1 MSIRTD
7 LAMEAREVVRKQ
19 QASEIEGVRVLEEK
33 RGSAKITRV
42 YVESSEGS
50 RRLGKPEGA
59 YITLETDP
67 QMLNDP
73 EVREEMSVAMAA
85 ELRELLGLKGKFT
98 SLVVGLGNAR
108 MTADALGP
116 RTVQR
121 VMVTRHLIAQI
132 PDQVDQRVRPV
143 SAITPGVLGI
153 TGVETGEIV
162 RGVAERVKPDVII
175 AIDSLAARNASRM
188 ASTVQIS
195 NVGIQPGSGL
205 GGVGKVLSKDT
216 LGIPVI
222 AVGVPM
228 VVYAT
233 SLVSDAV
240 DGALDGG
247 RPSPKVKDVLQSAQ
261 EQLGDLV
268 VTPKEVDSLVDTLSD
283 LLAMGLNLAL
293 HDNVTIDE
301 VRGFFQ

>member
-67 QMLNDP
+67 QMLSDP

>member
-67 QMLNDP
+67 QMLSDP

-268 VTPKEVDSLVDTLSD
+268 VTPKEVDSLEDTLSD

-293 HDNVTIDE
+293 HENVTIDE

>member
-7 LAMEAREVVRKQ
+7 LAMEAREVVCKQ

-42 YVESSEGS
+42 YVESNEGS

-67 QMLNDP
+67 QMLSDP

-293 HDNVTIDE
+293 HDNITIDE